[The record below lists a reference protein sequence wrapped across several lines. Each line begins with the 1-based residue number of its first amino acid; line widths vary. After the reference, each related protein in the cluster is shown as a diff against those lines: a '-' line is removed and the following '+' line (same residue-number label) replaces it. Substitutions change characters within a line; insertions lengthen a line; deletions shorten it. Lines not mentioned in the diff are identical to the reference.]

1 MKLVSRIKKIQEDLL
16 TLKEQCH
23 ELLAAKQ
30 VLSFFNTLEEE
41 IRICII
47 WYKLSSWFW
56 ENEISLKRESI
67 L

>member
-1 MKLVSRIKKIQEDLL
+1 MKLVSRMKKIQEDLL

-30 VLSFFNTLEEE
+30 VLSSFNTLEEE

-47 WYKLSSWFW
+47 WDCTNSHPGFGKMRSH
-56 ENEISLKRESI
+56 
-67 L
+67 